1 MGSTRNPIGRLSAYY
16 PSMTRVLLLAA
27 ALAAGAL
34 LGAAVGEGAPAEN
47 PKLHAKVDS
56 GFSISL
62 TNDAGAPVTKL
73 DPGTYDIEVE
83 DEASEH
89 NFHLIGPGVNRST
102 TVAFIGKQL
111 WTVTFTDGIYTFQC
125 DPHATSMRGT
135 FTVGNPSTQ
144 PPPPSSGG
152 AITAKSRLV
161 LTSGPGFSITLKT
174 AAGKAVKTM
183 KVGSYTV
190 SVRDRS
196 SMHNAHIVAP
206 GFNRK
211 TTVPFVGTQTWRM
224 KLARAGTLRFLCDPH
239 AAAGMRGSA
248 KVIR

>member
-1 MGSTRNPIGRLSAYY
+1 MGSNPIGRVTAYY
-16 PSMTRVLLLAA
+16 SSMTRVLVLAA
-27 ALAAGAL
+27 ALLTGAL
-34 LGAAVGEGAPAEN
+34 VGAAVGEGAPSEN

-102 TVAFIGKQL
+102 TVAFVGKQS

-144 PPPPSSGG
+144 PPPPSSSG

-161 LTSGPGFSITLKT
+161 LTSGPGFTITFRT
-174 AAGKAVKTM
+174 SAGKAVKAMRLGTYR
-183 KVGSYTV
+183 VT
-190 SVRDRS
+190 VRDRS
-196 SMHNAHIVAP
+196 RMHNAHIVAP
-206 GFNRK
+206 GFNRQTK
-211 TTVPFVGTQTWRM
+211 PFSYVGTQTWRM
-224 KLARAGTLRFLCDPH
+224 KLAKTGTLRFLCDPH

-248 KVIR
+248 RIVR